1 MVSLNSQS
9 LIPFLCNPLLNLFR
23 ECLHVSRKDASGG
36 AGQSARR
43 RFIVLYLLVAEVAL
57 HRHLRVFI
65 KLHSPER
72 TGLDAF
78 LAPDTD
84 IIVNENNA
92 RLISQPP

>member
-1 MVSLNSQS
+1 MSPQKMRLVGQA
-9 LIPFLCNPLLNLFR
+9 I
-23 ECLHVSRKDASGG
+23 AQ
-36 AGQSARR
+36 AGTS
-43 RFIVLYLLVAEVAL
+43 FFVAEVAL